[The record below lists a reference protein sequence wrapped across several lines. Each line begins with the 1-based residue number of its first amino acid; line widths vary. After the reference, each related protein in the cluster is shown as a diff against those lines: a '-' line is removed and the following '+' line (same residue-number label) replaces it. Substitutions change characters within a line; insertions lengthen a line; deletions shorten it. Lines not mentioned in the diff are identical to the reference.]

1 MAMGKSYQS
10 KQSGTLWIYNP
21 WLDLIVG
28 CGAWSLPLLLI
39 AYAVLASSVRTWSV
53 LFYALAIFFNYP
65 HYMATIYRAYH
76 RAEDCEKYRIF
87 TVHTTALVL
96 ITLVVSHFWVWLLPW
111 IFTIYLTW
119 SPWHYSGQNYG
130 LFMMFAR
137 RAGANP
143 DKRTRGALYGGFIVS
158 YLVLFLGFHTGP
170 STDPLFV
177 SIGIPAIVSRW
188 EQIILLAAFA
198 VLSFYGLS
206 RLTRET
212 GWRPLLPSFTLFSS
226 QFLWFLLPAAISL
239 LKHLDIPQSRYS
251 NGVLAVM
258 HSAQYLWIT
267 SYYARREAT
276 NDAEKTQRS
285 WRPLAYFAALVAG
298 GIALFIPGPW
308 LASRAFH
315 YDLTTSFLI
324 FGALVNIHHFILDGA
339 IWKLRD
345 GRIASLLLNSKEKV
359 EQAMVN
365 ASGPVTSRM
374 RWLAGNTPGSRRLQ
388 VSAAVLL
395 LTWGS
400 VDQVHHYL
408 SLRSEDMTSLQR
420 AAVLDAFDSQL
431 QMRLGRKEME
441 SGNSEQAESAWR
453 RAMQTSPSDPGPKQA
468 LLKFLL
474 EQKRFD
480 EALSLTETSLKSS
493 PSDPNLLVNHGILSL
508 QFDHP
513 NQALE
518 DWNQALKI
526 DPNQNLAHLYL
537 AHELDRE
544 GKAQEA
550 ATHYRA
556 FLEQI
561 SRRDGR
567 KKPVAPELIIGI
579 VLRMADCQARSSQSD
594 LALKSYQMAETLA
607 AATKQPKLESVAAIN
622 EAELE
627 AKAGKLDEA
636 LALYQKTLQLD
647 SSNGDDS
654 ASAMDWFAYG
664 RFLDESGFSERLAYA
679 CLLKAQAVARTT
691 PKSPLPESAE
701 KTTSRLEKQ
710 LGPAAVLVRRNP
722 EPLVQEAI
730 QLRR

>member
-1 MAMGKSYQS
+1 MEKSGQS
-10 KQSGTLWIYNP
+10 KQPGTLWIYNP

-39 AYAVLASSVRTWSV
+39 AYAVLASSARTWAV
-53 LFYALAIFFNYP
+53 LFYGLAIFFNYP

-76 RAEDCEKYRIF
+76 RAEDFEKYRIF
-87 TVHTTALVL
+87 TLHTTALVALTL
-96 ITLVVSHFWVWLLPW
+96 ILAHFWVWLLPW

-143 DKRTRGALYGGFIVS
+143 DKRTRGALYGAFIVS

-188 EQIILLAAFA
+188 EQIILLAAFLA
-198 VLSFYGLS
+198 LSLFGLS
-206 RLTRET
+206 RLSRET
-212 GWRPLLPSFTLFSS
+212 GWRPLLPSLTLFSS
-226 QFLWFLLPAAISL
+226 QFLWFLFPATISL
-239 LKHLDIPQSRYS
+239 LKHLEIPQSRYS

-267 SYYARREAT
+267 SYYARREAVSE
-276 NDAEKTQRS
+276 AEKTQRN
-285 WRPLAYFAALVAG
+285 WRPLAYFSVLMAG

-345 GRIASLLLNSKEKV
+345 GRIASLLLNSKDKV
-359 EQAMVN
+359 EQAISN
-365 ASGPVTSRM
+365 AGGLVASRM
-374 RWLAGNTPGSRRLQ
+374 RWLAGDTPGARRLQ

-395 LTWGS
+395 LAWGTI
-400 VDQVHHYL
+400 DQVHHYL
-408 SLRSEDMTSLQR
+408 SLRSDDVTSLQR

-431 QMRLGRKEME
+431 QMRLAHKELE
-441 SGNSEQAESAWR
+441 NGDSEHAESAWR
-453 RAMQTSPSDPGPKQA
+453 RAMQISPTDPGPKQA
-468 LLKFLL
+468 LLKFLV

-480 EALSLTETSLKSS
+480 EALSLAEMSLKHS
-493 PSDPNLLVNHGILSL
+493 PNDPNLLVNHGILSL
-508 QFDHP
+508 QFDHAG
-513 NQALE
+513 QALK
-518 DWNQALKI
+518 DWNEALKI
-526 DPNQNLAHLYL
+526 DPNQTLAHLYL
-537 AHELDRE
+537 ASELDRE
-544 GKAQEA
+544 GKPLEA

-561 SRRDGR
+561 SRPNGP
-567 KKPVAPELIIGI
+567 KKPAPELIIGI
-579 VLRMADCQARSSQSD
+579 VLRMADCQMRSSQSD
-594 LALKSYQMAETLA
+594 LALKSYHMAGSLA
-607 AATKQPKLESVAAIN
+607 AQTKLPKLESVAAVN
-622 EAELE
+622 EAELQ

-647 SSNGDDS
+647 ASNGDNS
-654 ASAMDWFAYG
+654 ASALDWFAYG

-679 CLLKAQAVARTT
+679 CLLKAQAVAKTT
-691 PKSPLPESAE
+691 SKSPLPELVVEA
-701 KTTSRLEKQ
+701 TARLEKQ
-710 LGPAAVLVRRNP
+710 LGPAGSSVRRDP
-722 EPLVQEAI
+722 EPVLQEAI